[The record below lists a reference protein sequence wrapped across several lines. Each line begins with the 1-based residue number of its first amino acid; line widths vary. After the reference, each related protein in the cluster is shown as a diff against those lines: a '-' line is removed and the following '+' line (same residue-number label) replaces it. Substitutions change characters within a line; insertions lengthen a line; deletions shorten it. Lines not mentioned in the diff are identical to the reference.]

1 MTIKHIERW
10 HKVARPEPTERDFGT
25 QLGCHIE
32 EFAEMI
38 ADLKFHHP
46 EFGVTFGTATGAY
59 NTLVAMANMLKRGE
73 TTATI
78 KDRENFLKELCDQV
92 VTATGV
98 AYCAG
103 MNMPEALEVVDRSNF
118 SKFGPDG
125 KPVRD
130 ENGKIMKSEHYS
142 KPYLQGLY

>member
-10 HKVARPEPTERDFGT
+10 HRVARHEPTERDFGT

-32 EFAEMI
+32 EFAEML
-38 ADLKFHHP
+38 ADLQFNDMP
-46 EFGVTFGTATGAY
+46 GADTPLYNNLMVLATR
-59 NTLVAMANMLKRGE
+59 LKRGDIE
-73 TTATI
+73 ASI

-130 ENGKIMKSEHYS
+130 ENGKIMKSEHYI